1 MVERGIL
8 ENQYLPSDQVIER
21 LLMKNRLL
29 LMVSALL
36 ALTSIESSIAGDNPN
51 PYCHYLGG
59 LHEVTCMPSMSVLM
73 ARREEFDNK
82 LVMIT
87 GYIVYAKVPILFLNS
102 DSFMNSDVSNGL
114 VILPAK
120 DYKLQQKL
128 FLLSHTYVKMWGRFR
143 AKPVELSEYG
153 AYFSGGALADI
164 SEVNRAV
171 NPWGEEV
178 SPPSN
183 LEENKAH

>member
-1 MVERGIL
+1 
-8 ENQYLPSDQVIER
+8 
-21 LLMKNRLL
+21 MKNR
-29 LMVSALL
+29 ALSIVAAFL
-36 ALTSIESSIAGDNPN
+36 ALTSFRPSIAGDNPN

-87 GYIVYAKVPILFLNS
+87 GYFVYAKTPVLFLNP

-114 VILPAK
+114 VVLLPK

-128 FLLSHTYVKMWGRFR
+128 FLLSHTYVKMWGRFKAR
-143 AKPVELSEYG
+143 PVELSEYG

-164 SEVNRAV
+164 SEVDRAV
-171 NPWGEEV
+171 NPWGEQI

-183 LEENKAH
+183 LGESKLH